1 MEFVVPTI
9 LVAFVITG
17 TGDSAR
23 IRVSFPSLKE
33 EVKRSFIV
41 WRSKSVAR
49 KYGVYDPV
57 LPQDLGDVL
66 SNSAYAEVISRLI
79 ETSGL
84 DCFKVEGSELRTNCS
99 ALKPAEQGLLLSWLI
114 RCFSRDLSQVT
125 PALFGWSR
133 LPACVCKRRW
143 NTMDGD
149 LDAVY
154 DRSKDLASYVILH
167 TGWSGSDEPILRC
180 AATYRKEAK
189 NALDDKVITPWIG
202 MKYS

>member
-1 MEFVVPTI
+1 MEFILPVV
-9 LVAFVITG
+9 LVSFAITG

-23 IRVSFPSLKE
+23 IRISFPSLKE

-41 WRSKSVAR
+41 WRSKSTAR
-49 KYGVYDPV
+49 KYGVSDPV
-57 LPQDLGDVL
+57 LPQDLGDML
-66 SNSAYAEVISRLI
+66 SNSAYAEVIGRLI

-84 DCFKVEGSELRTNCS
+84 DCFKAEGSELRTNCS
-99 ALKPAEQGLLLSWLI
+99 ALKPAEQGLLLSWLV
-114 RCFSRDLSQVT
+114 RCFSRDLTQVT

-167 TGWSGSDEPILRC
+167 TGWSGGDEPILRC

-189 NALDDKVITPWIG
+189 NALDDKVITPWMG

>member
-23 IRVSFPSLKE
+23 IRINFPSLKE

-66 SNSAYAEVISRLI
+66 SNSTYAKIVGRLA
-79 ETSGL
+79 ETPGL
-84 DCFKVEGSELRTNCS
+84 NYLKVEGGELRFNCS
-99 ALKPAEQGLLLSWLI
+99 ALKPAEQGILLSRLVG
-114 RCFSRDLSQVT
+114 RFGGDLSQIT

-133 LPACVCKRRW
+133 LPACVGRRHSG
-143 NTMDGD
+143 TIDGD
-149 LDAVY
+149 LDVVS
-154 DRSKDLASYVILH
+154 DRSEDLVSYVVLR
-167 TGWSGSDEPILRC
+167 TGCDGNEPILRC
-180 AATYRKEAK
+180 VATYRKEAK
-189 NALDDKVITPWIG
+189 NALDDKVITPWMG

>member
-1 MEFVVPTI
+1 MEFILPVV
-9 LVAFVITG
+9 LVSFAITG

-23 IRVSFPSLKE
+23 IRISFPSLKE
-33 EVKRSFIV
+33 VKRAFIV
-41 WRSKSVAR
+41 WRSKSAAR

-57 LPQDLGDVL
+57 LPKDLGDMV
-66 SNSAYAEVISRLI
+66 SNSTYAKIVGELV
-79 ETSGL
+79 ETPGL
-84 DCFKVEGSELRTNCS
+84 NYLKVEGGELRINCS
-99 ALKPAEQGLLLSWLI
+99 ALQPAQQGILLSRLV

-133 LPACVCKRRW
+133 LPACVCRRHW

-154 DRSKDLASYVILH
+154 DRGEDLVSYAVLH
-167 TGWSGSDEPILRC
+167 TGWDGDEPILRC

-189 NALDDKVITPWIG
+189 NALDDKVITPWMG

>member
-1 MEFVVPTI
+1 MEFVIPTI

-23 IRVSFPSLKE
+23 IRINFPSIKE
-33 EVKRSFIV
+33 EVKSFIV
-41 WRSKSVAR
+41 WRSKSTAR
-49 KYGVYDPV
+49 KYGVSDPV
-57 LPQDLGDVL
+57 LPQDLGDML
-66 SNSAYAEVISRLI
+66 ANSTYAKIVGRLV
-79 ETSGL
+79 ETLGL
-84 DCFKVEGSELRTNCS
+84 NYLKVEGGELRFNRS
-99 ALKPAEQGLLLSWLI
+99 ALKPAEQGLLLSWLV

-149 LDAVY
+149 LEAVY
-154 DRSKDLASYVILH
+154 DKSKALASYVILH
-167 TGWSGSDEPILRC
+167 TGWSGDEPILRC

-189 NALDDKVITPWIG
+189 NALDDKVITPWMG

>member
-1 MEFVVPTI
+1 MEFVIPTI

-23 IRVSFPSLKE
+23 IRINFPSIKE
-33 EVKRSFIV
+33 EVKSFIV
-41 WRSKSVAR
+41 WRSKSIAR
-49 KYGVYDPV
+49 KYGVSDPV
-57 LPQDLGDVL
+57 LPQDLGDML
-66 SNSAYAEVISRLI
+66 ANSTYAEVVSGLI

-84 DCFKVEGSELRTNCS
+84 DCFKVEGGELRTNCS
-99 ALKPAEQGLLLSWLI
+99 ALEPAEQGILLSRLVG
-114 RCFSRDLSQVT
+114 RFGGGLSQIT

-133 LPACVCKRRW
+133 LPACVCRRRW

-167 TGWSGSDEPILRC
+167 TGWSGSDEPILWC

-189 NALDDKVITPWIG
+189 NALDDKVITPWMG

>member
-1 MEFVVPTI
+1 MEFVIPTI

-23 IRVSFPSLKE
+23 IRINFPSIKE
-33 EVKRSFIV
+33 EVKSFIV
-41 WRSKSVAR
+41 WRSKSTAR
-49 KYGVYDPV
+49 KYGVSDPV
-57 LPQDLGDVL
+57 LPQDLGDML
-66 SNSAYAEVISRLI
+66 ANSTYAEVISRLV

-84 DCFKVEGSELRTNCS
+84 DCFKVEGSELRFNCS
-99 ALKPAEQGLLLSWLI
+99 ALEPVEQGLLLSWLV

-133 LPACVCKRRW
+133 LPACVCRRHW

-149 LDAVY
+149 LEDVY
-154 DRSKDLASYVILH
+154 DKSEGLASYVILH
-167 TGWSGSDEPILRC
+167 TGWSGSEPILRC

-189 NALDDKVITPWIG
+189 NALDDKVITPWMG

>member
-1 MEFVVPTI
+1 MEFVIPTI

-23 IRVSFPSLKE
+23 IRINFPSLKE

-41 WRSKSVAR
+41 WRSKSTAR
-49 KYGVYDPV
+49 KYGVSDPV
-57 LPQDLGDVL
+57 LPQDLGDML
-66 SNSAYAEVISRLI
+66 ANSTYAKIVGRLV
-79 ETSGL
+79 ETLGL
-84 DCFKVEGSELRTNCS
+84 NYLKVEGGELRFNCS
-99 ALKPAEQGLLLSWLI
+99 ALKPAEQGILLSRLVG
-114 RCFSRDLSQVT
+114 RFGGGLSQIT

-133 LPACVCKRRW
+133 LPACVCRRRW

-189 NALDDKVITPWIG
+189 NALDDKVITPWMG

>member
-23 IRVSFPSLKE
+23 IRINFPSLKE

-41 WRSKSVAR
+41 WRSKSTAR
-49 KYGVYDPV
+49 KYGVSDPV
-57 LPQDLGDVL
+57 LPQDLGDML
-66 SNSAYAEVISRLI
+66 ANSTYAKIVGRLV
-79 ETSGL
+79 ETLGL
-84 DCFKVEGSELRTNCS
+84 NYLKVEGGELRFNCS
-99 ALKPAEQGLLLSWLI
+99 ALKPTEQGILLSRLVG
-114 RCFSRDLSQVT
+114 RFGGGLSQIT

-133 LPACVCKRRW
+133 LPACVCRRRW

-149 LDAVY
+149 LEAVY
-154 DRSKDLASYVILH
+154 DKSEGLVSYVILH
-167 TGWSGSDEPILRC
+167 TGWSGDEPILRC

-189 NALDDKVITPWIG
+189 NALDDKVITPWMG

>member
-23 IRVSFPSLKE
+23 IRINFPSLKE
-33 EVKRSFIV
+33 EVKRPFIV
-41 WRSKSVAR
+41 WGSKSAAR
-49 KYGVYDPV
+49 RYGVTCPI
-57 LPQDLGDVL
+57 LPKDLGGML
-66 SNSAYAEVISRLI
+66 SNSVYAKIVGRLV
-79 ETSGL
+79 ETLGL
-84 DCFKVEGSELRTNCS
+84 NYLKVEGGELRFNCS
-99 ALKPAEQGLLLSWLI
+99 ALKPAEQGSLLSWLV
-114 RCFSRDLSQVT
+114 RCFSRDLSQIT

-133 LPACVCKRRW
+133 LPACVCRRRW

-167 TGWSGSDEPILRC
+167 TGWAGSDEPILRC

-189 NALDDKVITPWIG
+189 NALDDRVITPWMG

>member
-1 MEFVVPTI
+1 MEFVIPTI

-23 IRVSFPSLKE
+23 IRINFPSIKE
-33 EVKRSFIV
+33 EVKSFIV
-41 WRSKSVAR
+41 WRSKSTAR
-49 KYGVYDPV
+49 KYGVSDPV
-57 LPQDLGDVL
+57 LPQDLGDML
-66 SNSAYAEVISRLI
+66 SNSAYAEVIGRLI

-84 DCFKVEGSELRTNCS
+84 DCFKAEGSELRTNCS
-99 ALKPAEQGLLLSWLI
+99 ALKSAEQGLLLSWLV
-114 RCFSRDLSQVT
+114 RCFSRDLTQVT

-154 DRSKDLASYVILH
+154 DRGEDLASYVVLR
-167 TGWSGSDEPILRC
+167 TGWDGDEPILRC

-189 NALDDKVITPWIG
+189 NALDDKVITPWMGI
-202 MKYS
+202 KYL

>member
-23 IRVSFPSLKE
+23 IRINFPSLKE

-41 WRSKSVAR
+41 WRSKSIAR
-49 KYGVYDPV
+49 KYGVSDPV

-79 ETSGL
+79 EASGL
-84 DCFKVEGSELRTNCS
+84 DCFKAEGGELRTNCS
-99 ALKPAEQGLLLSWLI
+99 ALKPAEQGLLLSWLV

-149 LDAVY
+149 LEAVY
-154 DRSKDLASYVILH
+154 DKSKGLASYVILH
-167 TGWSGSDEPILRC
+167 TGWSGDEPILRC

-189 NALDDKVITPWIG
+189 NALDDKVITPWMG
-202 MKYS
+202 MNYS

>member
-1 MEFVVPTI
+1 MEFVIPTI

-23 IRVSFPSLKE
+23 IRINFPSLKE

-41 WRSKSVAR
+41 WRSESVAR

-57 LPQDLGDVL
+57 LPKDLGDAL
-66 SNSAYAEVISRLI
+66 ANSAYAEVISGLV
-79 ETSGL
+79 ETPGL
-84 DCFKVEGSELRTNCS
+84 NCLKVEGGELRLNCS
-99 ALKPAEQGLLLSWLI
+99 ALPSAKQGILLSRLV

-133 LPACVCKRRW
+133 LPACVCRRHW

-154 DRSKDLASYVILH
+154 DRGEDLVSYVVLH
-167 TGWSGSDEPILRC
+167 TGWSGDEPILRC

-189 NALDDKVITPWIG
+189 NALDDKVITPWMG

>member
-1 MEFVVPTI
+1 MEFILPVVLI
-9 LVAFVITG
+9 SFAITG

-23 IRVSFPSLKE
+23 IRVFFPQIK
-33 EVKRSFIV
+33 EVKKSFIV
-41 WRSKSVAR
+41 WLSKDVAR
-49 KYGVYDPV
+49 EYGVSDPV
-57 LPQDLGDVL
+57 LPQDLGDML
-66 SNSAYAEVISRLI
+66 SNSTYAKIIGGLV
-79 ETSGL
+79 ETPGL
-84 DCFKVEGSELRTNCS
+84 NCLKVEGSELRFNCS
-99 ALKPAEQGLLLSWLI
+99 ALKPAEQGILLSRLVG
-114 RCFSRDLSQVT
+114 RFGGGLSQIT

-133 LPACVCKRRW
+133 LPACVCRRRW

-189 NALDDKVITPWIG
+189 NALDDKVITPWMG

>member
-23 IRVSFPSLKE
+23 IRINFPSLKE

-66 SNSAYAEVISRLI
+66 SNSAYAEVIGRLI
-79 ETSGL
+79 EASGL
-84 DCFKVEGSELRTNCS
+84 DCFKAEGGELRTNCS
-99 ALKPAEQGLLLSWLI
+99 ALKPAEQGLLLSWLV

-149 LDAVY
+149 LEAVY
-154 DRSKDLASYVILH
+154 DKSKALASYVILH
-167 TGWSGSDEPILRC
+167 TGWSGSGVPILRC
-180 AATYRKEAK
+180 AATYRKEVVD
-189 NALDDKVITPWIG
+189 ALGDDALTPSWTG
-202 MKYS
+202 TN